1 MNALQWTGEV
11 LTLIILIAG
20 AFLMGVSVGDANG
33 GKR

>member
-11 LTLIILIAG
+11 LTLLILICG
-20 AFLMGVSVGDANG
+20 SFLMGVSVGDAKG

>member
-11 LTLIILIAG
+11 LTLIILICG
-20 AFLMGVSVGDANG
+20 SFLMGLSVGNEKG